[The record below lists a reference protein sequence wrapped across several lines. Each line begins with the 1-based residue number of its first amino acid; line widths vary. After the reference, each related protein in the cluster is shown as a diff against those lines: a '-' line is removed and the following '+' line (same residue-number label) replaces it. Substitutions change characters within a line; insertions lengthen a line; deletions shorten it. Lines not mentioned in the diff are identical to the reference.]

1 MTVRASEPR
10 RRRHLASEPRRRRHL
25 GLAAAAIA
33 AVLLGGCS
41 SAPAPAGDPARELAA
56 AVTVDGMFVH
66 LRKLQEIADAN
77 DRSRADGT
85 PGYDAS
91 VDYVA
96 QTLRNKGFDVTTPE
110 FERLAVASP
119 GKPTL
124 TAGGHGYRVD
134 QASLLTPTPKGG
146 LRAVTLRPQK
156 SSGCAAADYGTK
168 TMTNAIAVVDD
179 TGCSIVDKQN
189 TAVAEGALGV
199 LVVSKPGAN
208 GSPRGLF
215 TPGYYRALTVPVAVI
230 DADADAALRRTE
242 APVQLTLDA
251 EAAMVK
257 SRNVLAQTKTGDPH
271 NVVVAGA
278 HLDSVAKSPGINDDG
293 TGVAALLA
301 TAAALG
307 GRPQI
312 TNAVRFGFWGAEES
326 VLAGS
331 TKYVGALDRDQL
343 NDIALY
349 LNFDSLGSPN
359 AGFFTYDGDQS
370 GQANPDLPADTVPV
384 GSAGIE
390 RTLAGY
396 LNLAGIRPADMPLGK
411 ASDYSP
417 FLDAG
422 VPIGGTT
429 TGAAQRKTA
438 PQARLWGGTAGA
450 AFDRNYH
457 LPGDTV
463 DNVNRDALAVMG
475 PGVAFAVGTYARSI
489 EGVNGVPTREQRRRN
504 TP

>member
-1 MTVRASEPR
+1 MRVGALVS
-10 RRRHLASEPRRRRHL
+10 
-25 GLAAAAIA
+25 A
-33 AVLLGGCS
+33 AVVAALLGGCS
-41 SAPAPAGDPARELAA
+41 SAPAQPKNIARDLADK
-56 AVTVDGMFVH
+56 VTVEGMDTH
-66 LRKLQEIADAN
+66 LRKLAEIADAN
-77 DRSRADGT
+77 GKSRADGT

-96 QTLRNKGFDVTTPE
+96 QFLRDKGFDVQTPE
-110 FERLAVASP
+110 FERLAVRSP
-119 GKPTL
+119 GKPSL
-124 TAGGHGYRVD
+124 SVAGRGYPVD

-156 SSGCAAADYGTK
+156 AAGCAGADYGATR
-168 TMTNAIAVVDD
+168 MTNAIAVVDD

-199 LVVSKPGAN
+199 LVVSNPGAN

-215 TPGYYRALTVPVAVI
+215 TPGYYQALKVPVGVI
-230 DADADAALRRTE
+230 DADADAALRRIT
-242 APVQLTLDA
+242 APVLLTLDA
-251 EAAMVK
+251 DAELVK
-257 SRNVLAQTKTGDPH
+257 SRNIVAQTKSGDTR
-271 NVVVAGA
+271 NVVMAGA
-278 HLDSVAKSPGINDDG
+278 HLDSFPGSPGINDDG
-293 TGVAALLA
+293 TGVAALLE

-307 GRPQI
+307 GRPQV
-312 TNAVRFGFWGAEES
+312 TNAVRFGFWGAEER

-331 TKYVGALDRDQL
+331 TKYVQSLNRDQL
-343 NDIALY
+343 ADIALY
-349 LNFDSLGSPN
+349 LDFDMLGSPN

-370 GQANPDLPADTVPV
+370 GQANPDVPADTVPV

-396 LNLAGIRPADMPLGK
+396 LNLAGVRPADMPLGK

-422 VPIGGTT
+422 VPIGGVT

-438 PQARLWGGTAGA
+438 LQARLWGGTAGV

-457 LPGDTV
+457 LADDTV
-463 DNVNRDALAVMG
+463 ENVNRDALAVTG
-475 PGVAFAVGTYARSI
+475 PGVAFAVGTYAQSI
-489 EGVNGVPTREQRRRN
+489 EGVNGVPTREQRRRS